1 MPLTK
6 MTTNVNNIQAL
17 SDRPNSTDGLTSA
30 ELKERFD
37 KAGSDLKTY
46 LNTVLTEELDDN
58 FSDIPTQITTAFNQ
72 MIQTA
77 RATEYPI
84 GRIIMFYDNLDHSNY
99 LGFTWERCMTG
110 KVPVGLDLTDTDF
123 NSIGNTGGEKT
134 HTLTVSEMP
143 AHRHTAGRYDDKVI
157 QNSSLMAGSNVQG
170 IIAGTRHE
178 YSNRITT
185 NETGGSQAHN
195 IMQPYEVV
203 SYWKRVS

>member
-6 MTTNVNNIQAL
+6 MTVNVNNIQAL

-37 KAGSDLKTY
+37 KAGADLKTY

-84 GRIIMFYDNLDHSNY
+84 GRIIMFYDNLDHSDY
-99 LGFTWERCMTG
+99 LGFNWERCMTG

-123 NSIGNTGGEKT
+123 NLIGKTGGEKT
-134 HTLTVSEMP
+134 HKLTVAEMP
-143 AHRHTAGRYDDKVI
+143 SHNHTWSLGANVVANATSSRAVTNY
-157 QNSSLMAGSNVQG
+157 NSSSGGLGVATMN
-170 IIAGTRHE
+170 
-178 YSNRITT
+178 N
-185 NETGGSQAHN
+185 TGGGASHN
-195 IMQPYEVV
+195 NLQPYEVV